1 MSPRST
7 PRPTIADWWQTAS
20 TPVDGAGDGVRVAHV
35 ALDELGARVE
45 VVGPLA
51 VRGLEQ
57 RVEHAD
63 LVALLQQ
70 RVDDVRADEAGAA
83 GDEDHGAPGYRLAPV
98 PDVILPVLNERDAI
112 PWVLERM
119 PAGYA
124 PIVVDNGSTDGS
136 GELAASLGA
145 RVVVEPV
152 PGFGAACFAGLTA
165 AESDVVCF
173 MDCDASFDPRELP
186 RVADPVL
193 AGEAQLMLGARRPVA
208 RGAWPLHARAA
219 NAVLAVE
226 LRRRTKVPLRDLGPM
241 RAAPR
246 QALLDLGL
254 RDRRFG
260 WPLEMVLRASAAGWT
275 IREVGVSYH
284 PRDGRSKVTGTRAR
298 DRPGDPRHDES
309 LTVTPGSE

>member
-1 MSPRST
+1 M
-7 PRPTIADWWQTAS
+7 A
-20 TPVDGAGDGVRVAHV
+20 
-35 ALDELGARVE
+35 
-45 VVGPLA
+45 
-51 VRGLEQ
+51 
-57 RVEHAD
+57 
-63 LVALLQQ
+63 
-70 RVDDVRADEAGAA
+70 
-83 GDEDHGAPGYRLAPV
+83 
-98 PDVILPVLNERDAI
+98 DVILPVLNERDAI

-119 PAGYA
+119 PAGYS
-124 PIVVDNGSTDGS
+124 PLVVDNGSSDGS

-186 RVADPVL
+186 RVADPVT
-193 AGEAQLMLGARRPVA
+193 AGDVQLMLGARQPVS

-219 NAVLAVE
+219 NAVLAIE

-246 QALLDLGL
+246 RALLDLGL
-254 RDRRFG
+254 KDRRFG

-284 PRDGRSKVTGTRAR
+284 PRDGKSKVTGTARGTARAIR
-298 DRPGDPRHDES
+298 DMTNLLR
-309 LTVTPGSE
+309 